1 MTKDVICK
9 DKNRER
15 QSANTQEKRRK
26 SEVLLQKFSENPK
39 YYFKNSAK
47 I

>member
-1 MTKDVICK
+1 MAILICCGK
-9 DKNRER
+9 FTIE
-15 QSANTQEKRRK
+15 SANTQEKRRK